1 MVECSCGHP
10 PLVQTPPPDYVPG
23 AWFDQAAV
31 DRVVQALAGFRHSKG
46 RRWAGRPLLLEGFQL
61 EHMVAPIFGW
71 KHPDGTRI
79 VRTAWIELSRKNG
92 KTTIGSGLGMVLTVA
107 DGELGA
113 EVYSAAAAKSQA
125 RQCFDPAK
133 EMARSCVPLRG
144 KLRILKDVIEV
155 PRTGSI
161 FRVISSKGDLA
172 HSLNVS
178 GAIVDEVHVHKT
190 RDLIDALETGT
201 GAREQP
207 LVIFI
212 TTADEG
218 DEHSIYA
225 EKHEYTRKVASR
237 VVVDPSH
244 FGVIYAA
251 EPDDDP
257 FDEATWEKANPGLG
271 VTVSRGYLRKEAE
284 KAKATPAY
292 FPVFCRLH
300 LGLRA
305 RAVTRAFDMGRW
317 DAGGQLI
324 RSDEWQG
331 VKAYGGLDLS
341 SVSDLTAF
349 ALVSDSA
356 RGVIV
361 DPMFWVPEDRVD
373 QLEIQCQVPLRQWA
387 AAGFLKLTEGDVVD
401 YAKVRKDILTRARE
415 LGVVLAQVAYDP
427 YNAAETVQELE
438 KAGVTMV
445 PVRQGFL
452 SLSPPMKELMRLVGG
467 SKPEAPLVRHG
478 GHPVL
483 RWCVESTD
491 AATDPGENVKPVKP
505 DRRKSAK
512 RIDGTAAVVNALS
525 RLILERNV
533 EEPEPAI
540 PVRVR

>member
-1 MVECSCGHP
+1 M
-10 PLVQTPPPDYVPG
+10 QTPPPDYVPG

-31 DRVVQALAGFRHSKG
+31 DRVVRALAGFKHSKG
-46 RRWAGRPLLLEGFQL
+46 RRWAGRPLLLEPFQL

-79 VRTAWIELSRKNG
+79 IRTAWIELTRKQG
-92 KTTIGSGLGMVLTVA
+92 KTTICSGLGMVLLVA

-113 EVYSAAAAKSQA
+113 EVYATAAAKSQA

-133 EMARSCVPLRG
+133 EMARTCVPLRG
-144 KLRILKDVIEV
+144 KLRILRDVIEV
-155 PRTGSI
+155 PKTGGV

-178 GAIVDEVHVHKT
+178 GAIVDEVHVHRS
-190 RDLIDALETGT
+190 RDLIDAIETGT
-201 GAREQP
+201 GARDQP

-218 DEHSIYA
+218 DEHTIYA

-251 EPDDDP
+251 EPGDDP
-257 FDEATWEKANPGLG
+257 FDERTWEKANPGLD
-271 VTVSRGYLRKEAE
+271 VTVSREYLRKEAA

-300 LGLRA
+300 LNLRA
-305 RAVTRAFDMGRW
+305 RSVTRAFDMARW
-317 DAGGQLI
+317 DAGGQLVKPE
-324 RSDEWQG
+324 EWRG
-331 VKAYGGLDLS
+331 AKAYGGLDLS

-349 ALVSDSA
+349 ALVADSA

-361 DPMFWVPEDRVD
+361 DPMFWIPEDRVD
-373 QLEIQCQVPLRQWA
+373 ALEVQCQVPLRQWA
-387 AAGFLKLTEGDVVD
+387 AAGFVRLTEGDVVD
-401 YAKVRKDILTRARE
+401 YAKVRVDILARAKE
-415 LGVVLAQVAYDP
+415 LGVVLTQVAYDP

-438 KAGVTMV
+438 KAGVMMV
-445 PVRQGFL
+445 PTRQGFL
-452 SLSPPMKELMRLVGG
+452 TLSPPFKELMRLVGG
-467 SKPEAPLVRHG
+467 SKPAVPLVRHG

-483 RWCVESTD
+483 RWNVESTD
-491 AATDPGENVKPVKP
+491 AVVDPGENVKPAKP
-505 DRRKSAK
+505 DRRKSSK

-525 RLILERNV
+525 RLLLERNV
-533 EEPEPAI
+533 EVNTFQV
-540 PVRVR
+540 PVKLR